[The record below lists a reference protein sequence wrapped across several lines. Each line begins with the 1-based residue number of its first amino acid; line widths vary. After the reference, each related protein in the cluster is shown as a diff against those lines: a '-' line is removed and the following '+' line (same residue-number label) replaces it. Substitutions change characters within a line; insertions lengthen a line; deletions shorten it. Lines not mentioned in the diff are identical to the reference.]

1 MLPVCPPGH
10 GYSPY
15 DSPSSFAISSALL
28 SIEFLAQTGLL
39 DVSEVPSAEP
49 ATDRRRADFA
59 AAEAAK
65 QHALRLAHER
75 FASRASSD
83 TRAAFEAFKSRSR
96 GWLDDHALFMALKW
110 KYDGLCWTSW
120 VPELRDRQPA
130 ALMLVREELRT
141 EIEFHE
147 FAQFEL
153 SRQWELLKGHCRS
166 EGVLLIG
173 DVPIYVS
180 HDSADVWAN
189 RNVFCLDPNGEREVV
204 AGVPPDYFSETG
216 QLWGNPLYHWP
227 TLSRTRFAWWIARL
241 RTCLER
247 FDAVRLDHFIGFHRY
262 WEVSA
267 TATTAQQGRYV
278 DVPGEKFFAKVFKEF
293 GSLPFIAEDLGV
305 VTPEVTKLRQR
316 FNLPGMKIL
325 QFAFDDPSGS
335 DYLPHR
341 YETNTAVYTGTHD
354 NDTSAGW
361 FHAPAPWDDHGRQ
374 HHEGVRERIRRYLGG
389 DPEPIHWRLIQL
401 ALGSVATT
409 AIVPVQDL
417 LGLGS
422 EARMNTPGTTNDNWS
437 FRLKPEEL
445 TEAIAAKLR
454 AMCEAY
460 ER

>member
-1 MLPVCPPGH
+1 MLPVCPSGH

-28 SIEFLAQTGLL
+28 SVEFLAQTGLL
-39 DVSEVPSAEP
+39 DGSELPGEAPVL
-49 ATDRRRADFA
+49 DGRRADFV
-59 AAEAAK
+59 AAETAK
-65 QHALRLAHER
+65 SQALRLAHER
-75 FASRASSD
+75 FATRSD
-83 TRAAFEAFKSRSR
+83 SERNAAFETFKQESRS
-96 GWLDDHALFMALKW
+96 WLEDHALFMALKS
-110 KYDGLCWTSW
+110 KYDGLCWTQW
-120 VPELRDRQPA
+120 APEHRDRQAA
-130 ALMLVREELRT
+130 ALTRARDELRT
-141 EIEFHE
+141 EVEFHE

-153 SRQWELLKGHCRS
+153 ARQWELLKGHCRDV
-166 EGVLLIG
+166 GVLLIG

-189 RNVFCLDPNGEREVV
+189 RNVFCLAPNGEREVV

-227 TLSRTRFAWWIARL
+227 TLERTRFAWWIARL

-262 WEVSA
+262 WEVPA
-267 TATTAQQGRYV
+267 TAQTAQQGRYV
-278 DVPGEKFFAKVFKEF
+278 DVPGEKFFAKVLKEF
-293 GSLPFIAEDLGV
+293 GSLPLIAEDLGV

-316 FNLPGMKIL
+316 FSLPGMKIL

-341 YETNTAVYTGTHD
+341 YETNTVVYTGTHD

-361 FHAPAPWDDHGRQ
+361 FYAPPPGDDNGRN
-374 HHEGVRERIRRYLGG
+374 HYEGVRGRVRRYLGG
-389 DPEPIHWRLIQL
+389 DVDPIHWKLIQL
-401 ALGSVATT
+401 ALSSVATT

-422 EARMNTPGTTNDNWS
+422 EARMNTPGTTAANWS
-437 FRLKPEEL
+437 FRLKPGEL
-445 TEAIAAKLR
+445 TDDLAARLR